1 MVNLSILKDDFSS
14 RANSSIFTSIE
25 PFLLDWSNENSRVF
39 PVLKST
45 SHFLPQSTVSCKS
58 DLSSKIA
65 ISQII
70 SSERLLM
77 YSRKSVG
84 PRMEP
89 LGFPALTENSCE
101 DFYAE
106 PFKAVYY

>member
-14 RANSSIFTSIE
+14 RADSSIFTSIE

-70 SSERLLM
+70 LSERLLM

-89 LGFPALTENSCE
+89 RGFPALTENSCD
-101 DFYAE
+101 DFYPE